1 MGCACGW
8 VRENLKWHSLGAT
21 HLLIWQSVSGLE
33 LTKLEQA
40 LGLREHPQH
49 PLSLHRF
56 GNWTQALVL
65 ARWALCQMIN
75 LSSPLSSNPWEYE
88 VHYLLFNKLV
98 SKNSRTSSAAD
109 MNHVLSTTVSTGV
122 HLTSPFLV
130 FLNMG
135 CFILSFIQYLDLWH
149 CLSTIWSQTIWKW
162 ISWIYSK
169 YRTCV
174 SVDKKKK

>member
-8 VRENLKWHSLGAT
+8 VRENLKWHSLGPT

-122 HLTSPFLV
+122 HLTSAFLV
-130 FLNMG
+130 FFKYGVLY
-135 CFILSFIQYLDLWH
+135 FIIHSVLGFVTLFVDHLEPNYLKVDLMDIQ
-149 CLSTIWSQTIWKW
+149 Q
-162 ISWIYSK
+162 
-169 YRTCV
+169 V
-174 SVDKKKK
+174 